1 VKRKVVDFKAVMQE
15 KKEWKAL
22 GKQIVALIG
31 ECTEIQDEKQVCLHC
46 HTESF
51 VGEKGQTPLFEMHH
65 EDCEVGKAQELI
77 AKIRKR
83 IKEKK

>member
-1 VKRKVVDFKAVMQE
+1 MVDFKE
-15 KKEWKAL
+15 KLIEKEWREL
-22 GKQIVALIG
+22 GIQLVHLID

-51 VGEKGQTPLFEMHH
+51 VGSKGETPLFEMHH

-83 IKEKK
+83 VKGKK

>member
-1 VKRKVVDFKAVMQE
+1 MVDFRKAISI

-22 GKQIVALIG
+22 GAQLVALVN

-51 VGEKGQTPLFEMHH
+51 VGSKRETPIFEMHQ

-77 AKIRKR
+77 AKVRKR
-83 IKEKK
+83 VKVDK